1 MGIRTHFVVIV
12 VGCENNFKQLFNMT
26 FFKKIFCSKNNQSK
40 SRKLEKFDVL
50 NKSDSSIISLI
61 SAVYSEDSR
70 SRNSL
75 PSISNSSRE
84 SLPVFM
90 NSINRENTKSI
101 IDWDQENNLKAS
113 FKNVKF
119 GPEILSN
126 PNLIRQKWYTGQ
138 NVYEAKRNLFNKY
151 RINGSNGTFVIRSE
165 VQNEKY
171 SLYLSFIYNSRIRHH
186 KILQKDQR
194 GKYLYCLENVSV
206 LSFPSIPA
214 LVQFYKLNSTPP
226 LPCTLKE

>member
-1 MGIRTHFVVIV
+1 
-12 VGCENNFKQLFNMT
+12 MT
-26 FFKKIFCSKNNQSK
+26 FFKKIFRSKSNQSK
-40 SRKLEKFDVL
+40 SRKLEKFDAL
-50 NKSDSSIISLI
+50 NKSDRSIISLI

-75 PSISNSSRE
+75 PSISNSSSKSSRE
-84 SLPVFM
+84 SLPVFI
-90 NSINRENTKSI
+90 NSKNPENTKSI
-101 IDWDQENNLKAS
+101 IDWDQENNLRAT

-126 PNLIRQKWYTGQ
+126 PNLIGQKWYTRQ
-138 NVYEAKRNLFNKY
+138 NVYEVKRILFNKY

-186 KILQKDQR
+186 NILQKDQR
-194 GKYLYCLENVSV
+194 GKYIYCLENVSV